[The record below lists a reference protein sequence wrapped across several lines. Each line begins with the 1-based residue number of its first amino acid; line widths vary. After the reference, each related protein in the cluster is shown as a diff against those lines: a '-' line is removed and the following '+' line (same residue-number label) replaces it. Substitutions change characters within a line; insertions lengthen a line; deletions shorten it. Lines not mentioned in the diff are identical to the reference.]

1 MISDVICSNIIN
13 KFNNNDT
20 VFESMDMFS
29 LLLDGYLNCY
39 RNKDTLEFNYLHTD
53 FRIDTKRIFN
63 IIINTYANE
72 IWGIMMEAFDDFN
85 NDNDDND
92 DENVLKEKNLYLT
105 FCYNVQYVFDHIDN
119 VDLIEPDEQFIY
131 NCHNSISYLNLKKTE
146 QKEFNE
152 TLGDLTSTL
161 TNLRNVL
168 EQITEP

>member
-20 VFESMDMFS
+20 VFEAMSMFS

-39 RNKDTLEFNYLHTD
+39 RNKHTLEFNYLHTT

-63 IIINTYANE
+63 IIINTYANKD
-72 IWGIMMEAFDDFN
+72 IMMEAFDDF
-85 NDNDDND
+85 DD
-92 DENVLKEKNLYLT
+92 DENIVKEKDLYLT
-105 FCYNVQYVFDHIDN
+105 FCYNVQYVFDHIDI

-131 NCHNSISYLNLKKTE
+131 NCHNSISYLNLKDKE
-146 QKEFNE
+146 QKELKE
-152 TLGDLTSTL
+152 TLGDVSSTL

>member
-39 RNKDTLEFNYLHTD
+39 RNKNTLEFNYLHTD

-63 IIINTYANE
+63 IIINTYANKDTM
-72 IWGIMMEAFDDFN
+72 IGAFDD
-85 NDNDDND
+85 DYD
-92 DENVLKEKNLYLT
+92 DENVLKEKDLYLT

-152 TLGDLTSTL
+152 TLGDFSSTL

>member
-39 RNKDTLEFNYLHTD
+39 RNKNTLEFNYLHTD

-63 IIINTYANE
+63 IIINTYANKDTM
-72 IWGIMMEAFDDFN
+72 IGAFDD
-85 NDNDDND
+85 DDD
-92 DENVLKEKNLYLT
+92 DENVLKEKDLYLT

-152 TLGDLTSTL
+152 TLGDFSSTL

>member
-1 MISDVICSNIIN
+1 MISEIICINIIN

-20 VFESMDMFS
+20 VFEAMNMFS

-39 RNKDTLEFNYLHTD
+39 RNKQTLEFNYLHSD

-63 IIINTYANE
+63 IIINTYANKD
-72 IWGIMMEAFDDFN
+72 IMMGAFDDF
-85 NDNDDND
+85 DDDND
-92 DENVLKEKNLYLT
+92 DENVLKEKDLYLT

-131 NCHNSISYLNLKKTE
+131 NCHNSISYLNLKHKEQTE
-146 QKEFNE
+146 FKE
-152 TLGDLTSTL
+152 TLGDLSSTL